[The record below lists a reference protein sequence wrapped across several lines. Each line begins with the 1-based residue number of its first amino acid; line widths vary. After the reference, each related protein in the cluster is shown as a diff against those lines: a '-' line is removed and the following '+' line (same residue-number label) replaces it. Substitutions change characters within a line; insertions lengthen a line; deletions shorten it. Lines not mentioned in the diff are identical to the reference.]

1 MHPSTIATAKL
12 PKTAF
17 AAVGLDSID
26 KLDALDDTVA
36 VAVLT
41 AVEVVLPLDAVLL
54 GLKRLLLLD
63 TVTNKALVMAVT
75 PIAEAAEMAA
85 VALERV
91 VGGSKVRVLVVADRV
106 VNSVVDVS
114 VATFVVDATVLVMG
128 RVNVFGAYRIVV
140 VVDEVAVDVDVVV
153 LRVTVAG
160 VLAVDVDEVSVYVVF
175 VVVDVAFV

>member
-85 VALERV
+85 VAL
-91 VGGSKVRVLVVADRV
+91 
-106 VNSVVDVS
+106 
-114 VATFVVDATVLVMG
+114 
-128 RVNVFGAYRIVV
+128 NVFGVYRIVV

-160 VLAVDVDEVSVYVVF
+160 VLAVDVDDVPVYVVF